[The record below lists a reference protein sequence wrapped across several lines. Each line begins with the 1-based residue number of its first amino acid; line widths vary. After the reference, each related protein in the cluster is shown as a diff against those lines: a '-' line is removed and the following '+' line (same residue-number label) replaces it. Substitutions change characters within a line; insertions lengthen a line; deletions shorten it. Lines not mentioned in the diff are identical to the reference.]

1 MTRSVV
7 IAVLACWPTWALAQG
22 VNQTTRTPTTVNQ
35 QRLNG
40 AIVQPGFV
48 TQTAPPPN
56 TFRSPFTSPFG
67 TSTPTNDVR
76 SGYAGSG
83 PR

>member
-1 MTRSVV
+1 MIRFIVP
-7 IAVLACWPTWALAQG
+7 AVLVCVPTMACAQG
-22 VNQTTRTPTTVNQ
+22 VNQTTRPPTTVNQ

-40 AIVQPGFV
+40 AIVQPGYATP
-48 TQTAPPPN
+48 TQPAPN

-67 TSTPTNDVR
+67 TSTQTNPVR